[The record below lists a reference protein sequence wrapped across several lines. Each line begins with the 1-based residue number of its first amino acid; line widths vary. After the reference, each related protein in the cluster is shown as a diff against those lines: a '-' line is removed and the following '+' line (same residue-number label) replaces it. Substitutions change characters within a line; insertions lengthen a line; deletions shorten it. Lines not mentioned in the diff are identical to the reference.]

1 MHKTVLLK
9 ESIDALN
16 LKAGSVFVDGTFG
29 GGGHSAEVC
38 ERFGK
43 DVSIFAFDL
52 DSDAIEAGKVK
63 FTDAPCDIKF
73 FQENFKNIDK
83 VLAETG
89 TPKVDG
95 ILLDLGYSSDQLES
109 SNRGLS
115 FLRDEPLKMTLKKN
129 ISKDEFD
136 AMDIVNNWDE
146 EDIANVIYAYGEEQF
161 ARRIARDIVA
171 AREKSP
177 IKTTTDLVNIVLNAV
192 PSFYKKGRIHP
203 ATKTFQALRIA
214 VNDELE
220 SLRTVLEKGFE
231 SLAPDGRLAVISF
244 HSLEDRIVKNFF
256 RDKDK
261 EEAGILINK
270 KPIIPSDAEIKENP
284 RSRSAKLRAITKI

>member
-1 MHKTVLLK
+1 MHKTVLLQ

-16 LKAGSVFVDGTFG
+16 LKKGAVFVDGTFG
-29 GGGHSAEVC
+29 GGGHSAEAC

-52 DSDAIEAGKVK
+52 DSDAIEAGKAK
-63 FTDAPCDIKF
+63 FADAACDIKF
-73 FQENFKNIDK
+73 FQDNFKNLDK
-83 VLAETG
+83 VLHDEGRAA
-89 TPKVDG
+89 DG
-95 ILLDLGYSSDQLES
+95 ILVDLGYSSDQLES

-115 FLRDEPLKMTLKKN
+115 FLRDEPLKMTLKKT
-129 ISKDEFD
+129 ISETEFD
-136 AMDIVNNWDE
+136 ASDIVNTWDE

-171 AREKSP
+171 ARENSP
-177 IKTTTDLVNIVLNAV
+177 IKTTTDLVAIITNAV
-192 PSFYKKGRIHP
+192 PAFYKRGKIHP

-214 VNDELE
+214 VNDELGN
-220 SLRTVLEKGFE
+220 LKAVLEKGFE
-231 SLAPDGRLAVISF
+231 SLASEGRMAVISF

-261 EEAGILINK
+261 EGSGELITK
-270 KPIIPSDAEIKENP
+270 KPIIPSQREIKENP
-284 RSRSAKLRAITKI
+284 RSRSAKLRVIKKL